1 MRSTQS
7 TSKTTCSAR
16 TSPTDRA
23 TVMMGSGHSG
33 GRFRPTNRIGGSYTG
48 PGFPVTV
55 SPRPAGAPHT
65 GDQRHASSG
74 WGEAPLDIASDV
86 GEHAVRIGP
95 QVDAVR
101 VEHAQQVVR
110 GHRTAHRKNLPDNS
124 SDRPPGSASHGPDAP
139 RPHGA
144 ILTVHPVS
152 RRMRSL
158 PRSDGLRAD
167 SQLRPNDSQ
176 FRARH
181 WG

>member
-74 WGEAPLDIASDV
+74 WGEAPLVLYGQLHIIKHFKESHNGNEAAVHHTTV
-86 GEHAVRIGP
+86 GGGCCRGRDRRRTDGVRSRSAVLQWEWLGERL
-95 QVDAVR
+95 AV
-101 VEHAQQVVR
+101 
-110 GHRTAHRKNLPDNS
+110 
-124 SDRPPGSASHGPDAP
+124 AP
-139 RPHGA
+139 RPC
-144 ILTVHPVS
+144 HPDFPPHS
-152 RRMRSL
+152 SSP
-158 PRSDGLRAD
+158 PR
-167 SQLRPNDSQ
+167 
-176 FRARH
+176 
-181 WG
+181 